1 MASMVHGIYLFMQ
14 NRLCAGETGYI
25 AGFGCIRDL
34 WRCHFWFCTARR
46 VNHSTG
52 RVRRSPQE

>member
-1 MASMVHGIYLFMQ
+1 MVHGIYLFMQ

-25 AGFGCIRDL
+25 GYIRDL